1 MTACHTKTDDE
12 RYCFLPASF
21 EIFQISNAGVGET
34 LSSNMFVAE
43 ATMQKKVQDDF
54 ALAAL
59 PEYVAANFGG
69 KELEYDIEGTK
80 RWIII

>member
-43 ATMQKKVQDDF
+43 ATMQKRYKMISLWPRFRSMWLRILVEKSWNTILKVQKDG
-54 ALAAL
+54 L
-59 PEYVAANFGG
+59 
-69 KELEYDIEGTK
+69 
-80 RWIII
+80 